1 MKNQQKVIEDL
12 QKEVNEG
19 PLDED
24 KKPIK
29 KAILVKQVADLKKEN
44 EDLQDLNK
52 KLQSDLDK
60 TSEDIIKHE
69 GEIEDLKDKNKILN
83 GKLYQDASPEKAKVR
98 QSTFDTVPF

>member
-1 MKNQQKVIEDL
+1 M
-12 QKEVNEG
+12 
-19 PLDED
+19 
-24 KKPIK
+24 
-29 KAILVKQVADLKKEN
+29 KKEN

-83 GKLYQDASPEKAKVR
+83 VKLYQDASPEKAKVR
-98 QSTFDTVPF
+98 PSSHLDGQA